1 MYTPKAFELTDQASQ
16 YQVIREYPLG
26 TLVSGGKD
34 KLVATHLPFLVT
46 TDARQNVVL
55 QAHIARS
62 NAEFSQL
69 GEGTPVL
76 AIFQGPHSYVSPSWY
91 PSKASSNGKA
101 VPTWN
106 YVAVHVHGTLM
117 IQSDPAWLLEHLTL
131 QTERYERTQP
141 NPWSIDDAPVDYID
155 AMLRSIV
162 GIEITITDIEAKE
175 KLSQNRPLADQQ
187 GVIDSL
193 TKCESSGLQKAL
205 SSEIARR
212 MKANIAAR

>member
-46 TDARQNVVL
+46 TDALQNVVL

-62 NAEFSQL
+62 NAEFSRL

-106 YVAVHVHGTLM
+106 YVAVHVHGTLT
-117 IQSDPAWLLEHLTL
+117 IQSDPAWLLEHLRL
-131 QTERYERTQP
+131 QTERYEKTQP

-162 GIEITITDIEAKE
+162 GIEITITDVEAKE

-193 TKCESSGLQKAL
+193 TKGESSGLQKAL
-205 SSEIARR
+205 SGEIAQR